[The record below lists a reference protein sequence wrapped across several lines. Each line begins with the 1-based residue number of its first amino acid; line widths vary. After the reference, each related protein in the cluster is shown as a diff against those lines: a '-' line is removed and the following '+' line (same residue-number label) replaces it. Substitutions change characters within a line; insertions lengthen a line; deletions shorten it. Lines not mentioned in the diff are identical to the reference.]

1 MSEVTSYTRAQSR
14 RAPLSVLTKFVYAW
28 GELPGAHMNFAL
40 GVFMLLYYNQILGV
54 SATAVSIAAGVALFV
69 DAMSD
74 PLMGAY
80 SDQFKSRLGRRH
92 PFMYIAA
99 IPLGVFICLLF
110 SPPAGASETFLIAWM
125 VFFLLLTRLT
135 FTVFSVPWSA
145 LMPELAVKYEDR
157 TSLAAYRPLVGF
169 VFGGLFGALIFRFV
183 FPSSEAFPQG
193 QLNPGQYPAFAI
205 LIGSLISLWC
215 LVTTH
220 FTRKEIPYL
229 LQPAS
234 KTRPNL
240 SSMVGEVISALKSK
254 NYQLLL
260 AAVLV
265 YFGIVSTLAVFD
277 MLVNTYFWR
286 LSGEQLSS
294 LALFAIAGPVLGF
307 IVAPRLQGYFQKH
320 QILCTVM
327 VTQMA
332 FSMVTVAARL
342 SGFFPANDSVLF
354 IPLLATLTA
363 AQAFMQVIGMIA
375 LLSMMADLVDEQELH
390 TGKRQEGVFASGLAF
405 ATKAVGSAG
414 VIIGGLLVDHF
425 IGLEPGQAGSAA
437 AEIPED
443 VIFRLAITDG
453 VIVNVFVLIPAFLI
467 SRYSLTSEQVA
478 SIQENLDELRIKESG

>member
-1 MSEVTSYTRAQSR
+1 
-14 RAPLSVLTKFVYAW
+14 
-28 GELPGAHMNFAL
+28 
-40 GVFMLLYYNQILGV
+40 
-54 SATAVSIAAGVALFV
+54 
-69 DAMSD
+69 
-74 PLMGAY
+74 
-80 SDQFKSRLGRRH
+80 
-92 PFMYIAA
+92 
-99 IPLGVFICLLF
+99 
-110 SPPAGASETFLIAWM
+110 
-125 VFFLLLTRLT
+125 
-135 FTVFSVPWSA
+135 
-145 LMPELAVKYEDR
+145 
-157 TSLAAYRPLVGF
+157 
-169 VFGGLFGALIFRFV
+169 
-183 FPSSEAFPQG
+183 
-193 QLNPGQYPAFAI
+193 

-354 IPLLATLTA
+354 IPLLATLNA
-363 AQAFMQVIGMIA
+363 AQAFMLVIGMIA

-390 TGKRQEGVFASGLAF
+390 TGKRQEGVFASGLAL
-405 ATKAVGSAG
+405 ATKAVGSVG